1 MNTLIILLQIA
12 NNEDLG
18 LKSALIGAIVVLG
31 TAVGYLYKSK
41 EDALKEKDKQIMA
54 VIKEHQDDLKT
65 ENQTMQQLLEKYNS
79 FTQSLKEM
87 VKDGNR

>member
-1 MNTLIILLQIA
+1 MNYLLFFLQQNYEALGVKSILI
-12 NNEDLG
+12 
-18 LKSALIGAIVVLG
+18 SAIVGLAG
-31 TAVGYLYKSK
+31 AVVYLYKSK

>member
-1 MNTLIILLQIA
+1 MRTLIILLQIA

>member
-1 MNTLIILLQIA
+1 MRIILILLQIA

-41 EDALKEKDKQIMA
+41 ENALKEKDKQIMA

-87 VKDGNR
+87 VKDGR

>member
-87 VKDGNR
+87 VKDGR